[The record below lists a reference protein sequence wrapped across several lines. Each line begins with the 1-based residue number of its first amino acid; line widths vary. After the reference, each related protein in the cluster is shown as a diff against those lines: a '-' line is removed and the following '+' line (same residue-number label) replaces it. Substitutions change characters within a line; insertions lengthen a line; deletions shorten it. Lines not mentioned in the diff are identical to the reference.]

1 MRVVL
6 LEPLGVAK
14 EKILSMAEKIEG
26 LGHDFIMYD
35 DRPDTQDELV
45 RRAADADVVILSNLP
60 FSR

>member
-26 LGHDFIMYD
+26 LGQDCIMYD
-35 DRPDTQDELV
+35 DRPDTQM
-45 RRAADADVVILSNLP
+45 NW
-60 FSR
+60 

>member
-14 EKILSMAEKIEG
+14 RKSFHGGKIEG

-45 RRAADADVVILSNLP
+45 RGR
-60 FSR
+60 